1 MLLALRLLI
10 TPIVSSNFSDAVCQE
25 WCASCPWS
33 DTINKK
39 CRLQNF
45 LLNVSFGTFR
55 CFVVTHMLIAFASQ
69 SHHLCF
75 MGTSVTVMAWYV
87 FFFIYMDDCHQF
99 CSPTQYT
106 LGSCMRR
113 QIYFSLYFILFL
125 QLVVGI
131 PVIYAF
137 ILEFATNRNGE
148 LIYSICEG
156 TNRISNGNNKDILL
170 FLSKMDFDM
179 FKDTS
184 LVSVFNENCR
194 SALIIRINSIV
205 CLMLS
210 NNQYAVTP
218 IRTKLI
224 RLLYNFILLLI

>member
-1 MLLALRLLI
+1 MLGMVCILPLVRHDKQKMQIAEFSFKCVVRNLSMLCSNSYAISICKSIPPFMFYGNLRDR
-10 TPIVSSNFSDAVCQE
+10 NGMVC
-25 WCASCPWS
+25 
-33 DTINKK
+33 
-39 CRLQNF
+39 
-45 LLNVSFGTFR
+45 
-55 CFVVTHMLIAFASQ
+55 
-69 SHHLCF
+69 
-75 MGTSVTVMAWYV
+75 

-137 ILEFATNRNGE
+137 ILEFPTNRNGE